1 MVARESGTVGHYRWQ
16 RLACDV
22 VEIAYHPP
30 TSPNPPILRDVVA
43 SVADVPT
50 AIAALVNG
58 RRAKV
63 TGWWTTST
71 TGEST

>member
-1 MVARESGTVGHYRWQ
+1 MKRESGHQGDYCWQ

-30 TSPNPPILRDVVA
+30 TSPHPPELRDVVPT
-43 SVADVPT
+43 VGDVPA

-58 RRAKV
+58 RRVKV
-63 TGWWTTST
+63 TGGWTL
-71 TGEST
+71 

>member
-30 TSPNPPILRDVVA
+30 TSPNPPELRDVVP
-43 SVADVPT
+43 SVGDVPA
-50 AIAALVNG
+50 AIVGLVNG
-58 RRAKV
+58 RRVKV
-63 TGWWTTST
+63 TGGWTP
-71 TGEST
+71 

>member
-1 MVARESGTVGHYRWQ
+1 MRPVHRVGDYAYQ
-16 RLACDV
+16 VLAFDV

-30 TSPNPPILRDVVA
+30 TSPNPPELRDVVA
-43 SVADVPT
+43 SAADVPA

-63 TGWWTTST
+63 TGGWTP
-71 TGEST
+71 

>member
-1 MVARESGTVGHYRWQ
+1 MTRPVHRVGDYVHQ
-16 RLACDV
+16 TLAFDV

-30 TSPNPPILRDVVA
+30 TSPSPPELRDVVA
-43 SVADVPT
+43 SAADVPA

-63 TGWWTTST
+63 TGGWTTST